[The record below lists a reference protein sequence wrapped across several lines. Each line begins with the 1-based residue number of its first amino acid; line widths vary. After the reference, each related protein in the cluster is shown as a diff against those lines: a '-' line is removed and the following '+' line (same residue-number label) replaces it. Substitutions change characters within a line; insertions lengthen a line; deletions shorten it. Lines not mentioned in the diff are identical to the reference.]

1 MATSVKKNFGWN
13 LILMVSGYL
22 FPLITFPYITRVLGA
37 EGLGIGNFVLSIVD
51 YAVLFSTLGIAAIGS
66 RYIPQCNDDK
76 GKRNQVFNSLVT
88 IHLLLSV
95 IVLILYFGA
104 VCFVPQLHDH
114 QYLYFVG
121 ATKVIYNI
129 FLVEWLF
136 QGMQDFRYIT
146 IRTVVIRLAYV
157 IATFIFINN
166 PEDYDW
172 YVYITI
178 GQVALNAFINWK
190 YAKRYVS
197 FSFNL
202 NGLRE
207 FIFPVFSM
215 GINRILLSFYST
227 FNTMFL
233 GLACNALAVG
243 YFTAATKLYGIF
255 IGLISA
261 FNGVLVPHLN
271 SILGKGNFAE
281 YRQKVTL
288 SFSMVCLISIP
299 FTIIAIVIGPEIIHL
314 IAGPGYEAA
323 VLPFQIISLQIVFVS
338 FAQITENQILLSLKK
353 FKEVLYCTLSSTIL
367 SIIIMLVWVPK
378 YAEVAAATAVA
389 IPHLIECLLLFYFAK
404 KAIDFQFPR
413 KELLISFW
421 ASLPIL
427 LYCIGLKLI
436 IHNYIL
442 ILVLGFS
449 VSLIYYFGL
458 QYFVL
463 KNKLLVCH
471 INRFLNIKRK

>member
-1 MATSVKKNFGWN
+1 MATSVKQNFGWN

-37 EGLGIGNFVLSIVD
+37 EGFGIGNFVLSIVD
-51 YAVLFSTLGIAAIGS
+51 YAVLFSTFGIAAIGS

-76 GKRNQVFNSLVT
+76 EKRNHVFNSLVT
-88 IHLLLSV
+88 IHLLLSAV
-95 IVLILYFGA
+95 VLIVYSCA
-104 VCFVPQLHDH
+104 VYFVPQLHDH

-121 ATKVIYNI
+121 ATKVIFNI

-146 IRTVVIRLAYV
+146 IRTIIIRLAYV
-157 IATFIFINN
+157 IATFIFIHNS
-166 PEDYDW
+166 EDYDW

-178 GQVALNAFINWK
+178 GQVALNAFVNWE
-190 YAKRYVS
+190 YTKRFVDFRLD
-197 FSFNL
+197 FS
-202 NGLRE
+202 GLRE
-207 FIFPVFSM
+207 FVFPVFSM
-215 GINRILLSFYST
+215 GVNRILLSFYST

-233 GLACNALAVG
+233 GFACSALSVG

-271 SILGKGNFAE
+271 SLLGKGNIVEFK
-281 YRQKVTL
+281 QKVSM

-299 FTIIAIVIGPEIIHL
+299 FTIIAIVLGPEIIRF
-314 IAGPGYEAA
+314 IAGPEYEAS
-323 VLPFQIISLQIVFVS
+323 VLPFQIISLQIILVS
-338 FAQITENQILLSLKK
+338 LAQITENQILLSLKR
-353 FKEVLYCTLSSTIL
+353 FKEVLYCTLSSTAL
-367 SIIIMLVWVPK
+367 SVIIMLVWVPK
-378 YAEVAAATAVA
+378 YAEVAAAVAVA
-389 IPHLIECLLLFYFAK
+389 IPHFIECLLLFYFAR
-404 KAIDFQFPR
+404 KAIDFHFPY
-413 KELLISFW
+413 KETLITIL

-427 LYCIGLKLI
+427 LYCIGLKQI
-436 IHNYIL
+436 IHNYLL
-442 ILVLGFS
+442 ILVFGFS

-463 KNKLLVCH
+463 KN
-471 INRFLNIKRK
+471 RFLVTQINSILKIKRK